1 MGTVNTQ
8 ALGYCCLLVNVGKI
22 NLCTFYP
29 YSFMSEDLTQ
39 RWLTEIQA
47 LKQQLADAI
56 TRCDEAWES
65 AEKWRKLYN
74 TEAEQRRTDAQL
86 LQQEIAS
93 LKAELRK
100 MRGID
105 ETILP
110 DADVN
115 TAIHAEISQIGETK
129 ELQAKLIEAMK
140 ERASLLLAL
149 KTEQESHAQT
159 RNSLTTALGDAIDS
173 LARIRSEAK

>member
-1 MGTVNTQ
+1 
-8 ALGYCCLLVNVGKI
+8 
-22 NLCTFYP
+22 
-29 YSFMSEDLTQ
+29 MSEDLTQ
-39 RWLTEIQA
+39 RWLSEIQA

-56 TRCDEAWES
+56 TGCDEAWES

-93 LKAELRK
+93 LKSELKK

-115 TAIHAEISQIGETK
+115 TAIQAEISEIDSVS
-129 ELQAKLIEAMK
+129 ELQAKLIEATK

-149 KTEQESHAQT
+149 KNEQESHAQT
-159 RNSLTTALGDAIDS
+159 RKSLTTALGDAIDS
-173 LARIRSEAK
+173 LARIRAEAK

>member
-1 MGTVNTQ
+1 
-8 ALGYCCLLVNVGKI
+8 
-22 NLCTFYP
+22 
-29 YSFMSEDLTQ
+29 MSEDLTQ
-39 RWLTEIQA
+39 QWLGEIQA

-93 LKAELRK
+93 LKAELKK

-115 TAIHAEISQIGETK
+115 TAIQAEINQIESVQ
-129 ELQAKLIEAMK
+129 ELQAKLIEAIK

-149 KTEQESHAQT
+149 KNEQESHAQT
-159 RNSLTTALGDAIDS
+159 RKSLTTALGDAIDS